1 MEPQADVAEYEDC
14 TVLELVDRLLNQGVV
29 LSGDLAISVAD
40 IELIYARLQLSL
52 SSVETARQ
60 AGWYTRMRTPSGA
73 QPVRQHG

>member
-1 MEPQADVAEYEDC
+1 MEIEDQNAEYDDC

-60 AGWYTRMRTPSGA
+60 AGWYTQMRTSRRVPVEASPS
-73 QPVRQHG
+73 

>member
-1 MEPQADVAEYEDC
+1 METEGDNAEYDDC

-60 AGWYTRMRTPSGA
+60 AGWYTPMRTSPRVAAGGPSS
-73 QPVRQHG
+73 